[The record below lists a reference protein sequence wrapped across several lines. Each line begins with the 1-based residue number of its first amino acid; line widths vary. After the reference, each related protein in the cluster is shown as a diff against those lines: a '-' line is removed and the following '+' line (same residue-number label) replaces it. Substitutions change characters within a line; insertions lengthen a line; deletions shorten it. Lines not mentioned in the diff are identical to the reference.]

1 MTFPLSITKEAIA
14 QLPLIK
20 FDGPI
25 HVINNHKEMFR
36 AIKKL
41 KKQGI
46 VGFDTEKKPTFKKG
60 QYHPTALIQLST
72 AKEVFLFRIN
82 KIGLHDDLITLFE
95 SDKIAK
101 IGVGMRADIVELK
114 RIRTFTQNNCIDLND
129 LMPTLGVEKIGI
141 RNLVAIILEKRVS
154 KNQQVSNWENSE
166 LTHSQQQYAAT
177 DAWVCYEMYVLL
189 IKKGYIERK

>member
-1 MTFPLSITKEAIA
+1 MAFPLSITKEAIA

-25 HVINNHKEMFR
+25 HVINNHEEMFQ
-36 AIKKL
+36 AIEKL

-82 KIGLHDDLITLFE
+82 KIGLHDDLIMLFE

-114 RIRTFTQNNCIDLND
+114 RIRTFTQNNCI
-129 LMPTLGVEKIGI
+129 
-141 RNLVAIILEKRVS
+141 
-154 KNQQVSNWENSE
+154 
-166 LTHSQQQYAAT
+166 
-177 DAWVCYEMYVLL
+177 CLL
-189 IKKGYIERK
+189 YTSPSPRDS

>member
-41 KKQGI
+41 EKQII
-46 VGFDTEKKPTFKKG
+46 VGFDTEKKPTFRKG

-72 AKEVFLFRIN
+72 ATEVFLFRIN
-82 KIGLHDDLITLFE
+82 KIGLHEDIITLFE
-95 SDKIAK
+95 SDKIVK

-141 RNLVAIILEKRVS
+141 RNLVAILLEKRVS
-154 KNQQVSNWENSE
+154 KNQQVSNWENAE
-166 LTHSQQQYAAT
+166 LTRSQQQYAAT
-177 DAWVCYEMYVLL
+177 DAWVCYKMYILL
-189 IKKGYIERK
+189 IKKGYV

>member
-25 HVINNHKEMFR
+25 HVVNNYKEMFR

-41 KKQGI
+41 KKEGI
-46 VGFDTEKKPTFKKG
+46 IGFDTEKKPTFRKG

-72 AKEVFLFRIN
+72 STEVFLFRIN
-82 KIGLHDDLITLFE
+82 KIGLHEDLIALFE

-101 IGVGMRADIVELK
+101 IGVGMSADIVELK

-141 RNLVAIILEKRVS
+141 RNLVAILLERRVS
-154 KNQQVSNWENSE
+154 KNQQVSNWENEE
-166 LTHSQQQYAAT
+166 LTRSQQQYAAT
-177 DAWVCYEMYVLL
+177 DAWVCYKMYTLL
-189 IKKGYIERK
+189 IKKGYI

>member
-25 HVINNHKEMFR
+25 HVVNNYKEMFQ

-41 KKQGI
+41 KKEGI
-46 VGFDTEKKPTFKKG
+46 IGFDTEKKPTFRKG

-72 AKEVFLFRIN
+72 STEVFLFRIN
-82 KIGLHDDLITLFE
+82 KIGLHEDLIALFE

-101 IGVGMRADIVELK
+101 IGVGMSADIVELK
-114 RIRTFTQNNCIDLND
+114 RIRTFIQNNCIDLND

-141 RNLVAIILEKRVS
+141 RNLVAILLERRVS
-154 KNQQVSNWENSE
+154 KNQQVSNWENEE
-166 LTHSQQQYAAT
+166 LTRSQQQYAAT
-177 DAWVCYEMYVLL
+177 DAWVCYKMYTLL
-189 IKKGYIERK
+189 IKKGYI

>member
-25 HVINNHKEMFR
+25 HVINDHEEMSR

-72 AKEVFLFRIN
+72 ATEVFLFRIN

-95 SDKIAK
+95 SDKITK
-101 IGVGMRADIVELK
+101 IGVGVRADIVELK

>member
-25 HVINNHKEMFR
+25 HVIDNYKEMFQ

-46 VGFDTEKKPTFKKG
+46 IGCDTEKKPTFRKG

-72 AKEVFLFRIN
+72 ATEVFLFRIN
-82 KIGLHDDLITLFE
+82 KIGLHEDLIALFE

-101 IGVGMRADIVELK
+101 IGVGMSADIVELK

-141 RNLVAIILEKRVS
+141 RNLVAILLERRVS
-154 KNQQVSNWENSE
+154 KNQQVSNWENEE
-166 LTHSQQQYAAT
+166 LTRSQQQYAAT
-177 DAWVCYEMYVLL
+177 DAWVCYKMYVLL
-189 IKKGYIERK
+189 IKKGYI

>member
-1 MTFPLSITKEAIA
+1 MTFSLSITKEAIA

-25 HVINNHKEMFR
+25 HVVNNYKEMFQ

-41 KKQGI
+41 KKEGI
-46 VGFDTEKKPTFKKG
+46 IGFDTEKKPTFRKG

-72 AKEVFLFRIN
+72 STEVFLFRIN
-82 KIGLHDDLITLFE
+82 KIGLHEDLIALFE

-101 IGVGMRADIVELK
+101 IGVGMSADIVELK

-141 RNLVAIILEKRVS
+141 RNLVAILLERRVS
-154 KNQQVSNWENSE
+154 KNQQVSNWENEE
-166 LTHSQQQYAAT
+166 LTRSQQQYAAT
-177 DAWVCYEMYVLL
+177 DAWVCYKMYTLL
-189 IKKGYIERK
+189 IKKGYI

>member
-14 QLPLIK
+14 ELPLIK
-20 FDGPI
+20 FDGQI

-41 KKQGI
+41 KEQGI

-72 AKEVFLFRIN
+72 ATEVFLFRIN
-82 KIGLHDDLITLFE
+82 KIGLHDDLIMLFE

-101 IGVGMRADIVELK
+101 IGVGMRADVMELK

-154 KNQQVSNWENSE
+154 KNQQVSNWENAE
-166 LTHSQQQYAAT
+166 LTRSQQQYAAT

>member
-1 MTFPLSITKEAIA
+1 MTFPLSISKEAIA

-25 HVINNHKEMFR
+25 HVVNDYKEMFR

-41 KKQGI
+41 KKEEI
-46 VGFDTEKKPTFKKG
+46 IGFDTEKKPTFRKG

-72 AKEVFLFRIN
+72 STEVFLFRIN
-82 KIGLHDDLITLFE
+82 KIGLHEDLITLFE

-101 IGVGMRADIVELK
+101 VGVGMGADINELK

-141 RNLVAIILEKRVS
+141 RNLVAILLEKRVS
-154 KNQQVSNWENSE
+154 KNQQVSNWENEE
-166 LTHSQQQYAAT
+166 LTPSQQQYAAT
-177 DAWVCYEMYVLL
+177 DAWVCYKMYVLL
-189 IKKGYIERK
+189 IKKGYI

>member
-14 QLPLIK
+14 ELPLIK

-25 HVINNHKEMFR
+25 HVINDHKEMFR

-41 KKQGI
+41 KKQEI
-46 VGFDTEKKPTFKKG
+46 IGFDTEKKPTFKKG

-72 AKEVFLFRIN
+72 ATEVFLFRIN
-82 KIGLHDDLITLFE
+82 KIGLHEDLISLFE

-101 IGVGMRADIVELK
+101 IGVGMRGDLMELK
-114 RIRTFTQNNCIDLND
+114 QIRTFTQNKCIDLND
-129 LMPTLGVEKIGI
+129 LMPTLGVKKIGI
-141 RNLVAIILEKRVS
+141 RNLVAILLEKRVS
-154 KNQQVSNWENSE
+154 KNQQVSNWENSV
-166 LTHSQQQYAAT
+166 LTRSQQQYAAT

-189 IKKGYIERK
+189 LEKGYIQRK

>member
-25 HVINNHKEMFR
+25 HVVNNYKEMFQ

-41 KKQGI
+41 KKEGI
-46 VGFDTEKKPTFKKG
+46 IGFDTEKKPTFRKG

-72 AKEVFLFRIN
+72 SKEVFLFRIN
-82 KIGLHDDLITLFE
+82 KIGLHEDLIALFE

-101 IGVGMRADIVELK
+101 IGVGMSADIVELK

-141 RNLVAIILEKRVS
+141 RNLVAILLERRVS
-154 KNQQVSNWENSE
+154 KNQQVSNWENEE
-166 LTHSQQQYAAT
+166 LTRSQQQYAAT
-177 DAWVCYEMYVLL
+177 DAWVCYKMYTLL
-189 IKKGYIERK
+189 IKKGYI

>member
-25 HVINNHKEMFR
+25 HVVNNYEEMFR

-41 KKQGI
+41 KKEGI
-46 VGFDTEKKPTFKKG
+46 IGFDTEKKPTFRKG

-72 AKEVFLFRIN
+72 STEVFLFRIN
-82 KIGLHDDLITLFE
+82 KIGLHEELIGLFE

-101 IGVGMRADIVELK
+101 IGVGVSADIVELK
-114 RIRTFTQNNCIDLND
+114 RIRTFTQNNCIDLNN

-141 RNLVAIILEKRVS
+141 KNLVAILLEKRVS
-154 KNQQVSNWENSE
+154 KNQQVSNWENEE
-166 LTHSQQQYAAT
+166 LNRSQQQYAAT
-177 DAWVCYEMYVLL
+177 DAWVCYKMYVLL
-189 IKKGYIERK
+189 IKKGYIYKK

>member
-25 HVINNHKEMFR
+25 HVINDHKEMFR

-41 KKQGI
+41 KKQKI
-46 VGFDTEKKPTFKKG
+46 IGFDTEKKPTFKKG

-72 AKEVFLFRIN
+72 ATEVFLFRIN
-82 KIGLHDDLITLFE
+82 KIGLHEDLILLFE

-101 IGVGMRADIVELK
+101 IGVGMRGDLMELK
-114 RIRTFTQNNCIDLND
+114 QIRTFTQNKCIDLND

-141 RNLVAIILEKRVS
+141 RNLVAILLEKRVS
-154 KNQQVSNWENSE
+154 KNQQVSNWENAE
-166 LTHSQQQYAAT
+166 LTLSQQQYAAT
-177 DAWVCYEMYVLL
+177 DAWVCYKMYILL
-189 IKKGYIERK
+189 IKKGYI

>member
-1 MTFPLSITKEAIA
+1 MTFPLSISKEAIA

-25 HVINNHKEMFR
+25 HVVNNYEEMFR

-41 KKQGI
+41 KKEEI
-46 VGFDTEKKPTFKKG
+46 IGFDTEKKPTFRRG

-72 AKEVFLFRIN
+72 STEVFLFRIN
-82 KIGLHDDLITLFE
+82 KIGLHEELIGLLE

-101 IGVGMRADIVELK
+101 IGVGVSADIVELK
-114 RIRTFTQNNCIDLND
+114 RIRTFSENNCIDLND

-141 RNLVAIILEKRVS
+141 RNLVAILLEKRVS
-154 KNQQVSNWENSE
+154 KNQQVSNWENEE
-166 LTHSQQQYAAT
+166 LTRSQQQYAAT
-177 DAWVCYEMYVLL
+177 DAWVCYKMYVLL
-189 IKKGYIERK
+189 IKKGYI

>member
-1 MTFPLSITKEAIA
+1 MAFPLSITKEAIA

-25 HVINNHKEMFR
+25 HVINNHEEMFQ

-72 AKEVFLFRIN
+72 ATEVFLFRIN

-101 IGVGMRADIVELK
+101 IGVGMRADIMELK
-114 RIRTFTQNNCIDLND
+114 RIRTFDQNNCIDLND
-129 LMPTLGVEKIGI
+129 LMPTLGVKKIGI

-154 KNQQVSNWENSE
+154 KNQQVSNWENSK

-189 IKKGYIERK
+189 IKKGYI

>member
-1 MTFPLSITKEAIA
+1 ML
-14 QLPLIK
+14 Q
-20 FDGPI
+20 
-25 HVINNHKEMFR
+25 

-41 KKQGI
+41 KTQEI
-46 VGFDTEKKPTFKKG
+46 IGFDTEKKPTFKKG

-72 AKEVFLFRIN
+72 ATEVFLFRIN

-95 SDKIAK
+95 SDKITK

-129 LMPTLGVEKIGI
+129 LMPTLGVKKIGI

-154 KNQQVSNWENSE
+154 KNQQVSNWENAE
-166 LTHSQQQYAAT
+166 LTRSQQQYAAT
-177 DAWVCYEMYVLL
+177 DAWVCYEIYVLL
-189 IKKGYIERK
+189 

>member
-25 HVINNHKEMFR
+25 HVVNNYKEMFQ

-41 KKQGI
+41 KKEGI
-46 VGFDTEKKPTFKKG
+46 IGFDTEKKPTFRKG

-72 AKEVFLFRIN
+72 STEVFLFRIN
-82 KIGLHDDLITLFE
+82 KIGLHEDLIALFE

-101 IGVGMRADIVELK
+101 IGVGMSADIVELK

-141 RNLVAIILEKRVS
+141 RNLVAILLERRVS
-154 KNQQVSNWENSE
+154 KNQQVSNWENEE
-166 LTHSQQQYAAT
+166 LTRSQQQYAAT
-177 DAWVCYEMYVLL
+177 DAWVCYKMYTLL
-189 IKKGYIERK
+189 IKKGYI

>member
-25 HVINNHKEMFR
+25 HVVNNYKEMFR

-41 KKQGI
+41 KKEGI
-46 VGFDTEKKPTFKKG
+46 IGFDTEKKPTFRKG

-72 AKEVFLFRIN
+72 STEVFLFRIN
-82 KIGLHDDLITLFE
+82 KIGLHEVLIALFE

-101 IGVGMRADIVELK
+101 IGVGMSADIVELK

-141 RNLVAIILEKRVS
+141 RNLVAILLERRVS
-154 KNQQVSNWENSE
+154 KNQQVSNWENEE
-166 LTHSQQQYAAT
+166 LTRSQQQYAAT
-177 DAWVCYEMYVLL
+177 DAWVCYKMYTLL
-189 IKKGYIERK
+189 IKKGYI

>member
-25 HVINNHKEMFR
+25 HVVNNYKEMFQ

-41 KKQGI
+41 KKEGI
-46 VGFDTEKKPTFKKG
+46 IGFDTEKKPTFRKG

-72 AKEVFLFRIN
+72 STEVFLFRIN
-82 KIGLHDDLITLFE
+82 KIGLHEDLIALFE

-101 IGVGMRADIVELK
+101 IGVGMSADIVELK

-141 RNLVAIILEKRVS
+141 RNLVAILLERRVS
-154 KNQQVSNWENSE
+154 KNQQVSNWENEE
-166 LTHSQQQYAAT
+166 LTRSQQQYAAT
-177 DAWVCYEMYVLL
+177 DAWVCYKMYTLF
-189 IKKGYIERK
+189 IKKGYI

>member
-1 MTFPLSITKEAIA
+1 MTFPLSISKEAIA

-25 HVINNHKEMFR
+25 HVVNDYKEMFR

-41 KKQGI
+41 KKEEI
-46 VGFDTEKKPTFKKG
+46 IGFDTEKKPTFRKG

-72 AKEVFLFRIN
+72 STEVFLFRIN
-82 KIGLHDDLITLFE
+82 KIGLHEDLITLFE

-101 IGVGMRADIVELK
+101 VGVGMGADINELK

-141 RNLVAIILEKRVS
+141 RNLVAILLEKRVS
-154 KNQQVSNWENSE
+154 KNQQVSNWENEE
-166 LTHSQQQYAAT
+166 LTRSQQQYAAT
-177 DAWVCYEMYVLL
+177 DAWVCYKMYVLL
-189 IKKGYIERK
+189 IKKGYIYKK

>member
-1 MTFPLSITKEAIA
+1 MAFPLSITKEAIA

-20 FDGPI
+20 FVGPI
-25 HVINNHKEMFR
+25 HVINNHEEMFQ
-36 AIKKL
+36 AIEKL

-72 AKEVFLFRIN
+72 ATEVFLFRIN
-82 KIGLHDDLITLFE
+82 KIGLHDDLIMLFE

-101 IGVGMRADIVELK
+101 IGVGMRADVMELK
-114 RIRTFTQNNCIDLND
+114 RIRTFDQNNCIDLND
-129 LMPTLGVEKIGI
+129 LMPTLGVKKIGI

-177 DAWVCYEMYVLL
+177 DAWVCYEMYISL
-189 IKKGYIERK
+189 IKKGYI

>member
-14 QLPLIK
+14 ELPLIK

-25 HVINNHKEMFR
+25 HVINDHKEMFR

-41 KKQGI
+41 KKQEI
-46 VGFDTEKKPTFKKG
+46 IGFDTEKKPTFKKG

-72 AKEVFLFRIN
+72 ATEVFLFRIN
-82 KIGLHDDLITLFE
+82 KIGLHEDLILLFE

-101 IGVGMRADIVELK
+101 IGVGMRADIMELK
-114 RIRTFTQNNCIDLND
+114 QIRTFAQNNCIDLND

-141 RNLVAIILEKRVS
+141 RNLVAILLEKRVS
-154 KNQQVSNWENSE
+154 KNQQVSNWENSV
-166 LTHSQQQYAAT
+166 LTRSQQQYAAT
-177 DAWVCYEMYVLL
+177 DAWVCYEMYLL
-189 IKKGYIERK
+189 LLEKGYIQRK

>member
-25 HVINNHKEMFR
+25 HVVNNYEEMFR

-41 KKQGI
+41 KKEGI
-46 VGFDTEKKPTFKKG
+46 IGFDTEKKPTFRKG

-72 AKEVFLFRIN
+72 STEVFLFRIN
-82 KIGLHDDLITLFE
+82 KIGLHEELIGLFE

-101 IGVGMRADIVELK
+101 IGVGVSADIVELK

-141 RNLVAIILEKRVS
+141 RNLVAILLEKRVS
-154 KNQQVSNWENSE
+154 KNQQVSNWENEE
-166 LTHSQQQYAAT
+166 LTRSQQQYAAT
-177 DAWVCYEMYVLL
+177 DAWVCYKMYVLL
-189 IKKGYIERK
+189 IKKGYI

>member
-25 HVINNHKEMFR
+25 HVVNNYEEMFR

-41 KKQGI
+41 KKEGI
-46 VGFDTEKKPTFKKG
+46 IGFDTEKKPTFRKG

-72 AKEVFLFRIN
+72 STEVFLFRIN
-82 KIGLHDDLITLFE
+82 KIGLHEELIGLFE

-101 IGVGMRADIVELK
+101 IGVGVSADIVELK
-114 RIRTFTQNNCIDLND
+114 RIRTFTQNNCIDLNN

-141 RNLVAIILEKRVS
+141 KNLVAILLEKRVS
-154 KNQQVSNWENSE
+154 KNQQVSNWENEE
-166 LTHSQQQYAAT
+166 LTRSQQQYAAT
-177 DAWVCYEMYVLL
+177 DAWVCYKMYVLL
-189 IKKGYIERK
+189 IKKGYI

>member
-25 HVINNHKEMFR
+25 HVVNNYKEMFQ

-41 KKQGI
+41 KKEGI
-46 VGFDTEKKPTFKKG
+46 IGFDTEKKPTFRKG

-72 AKEVFLFRIN
+72 STEVFLFRIN
-82 KIGLHDDLITLFE
+82 KIGLHEDLIALFE

-101 IGVGMRADIVELK
+101 IGVGGSACILELK
-114 RIRTFTQNNCIDLND
+114 RICTFTQNNCIDLND

-141 RNLVAIILEKRVS
+141 RNLVAILLERRVS
-154 KNQQVSNWENSE
+154 KNQQVSNWENEE
-166 LTHSQQQYAAT
+166 LTRSQQQYAAT
-177 DAWVCYEMYVLL
+177 DAWVCYKMYTLL
-189 IKKGYIERK
+189 IKKGYI

>member
-1 MTFPLSITKEAIA
+1 MFQAI
-14 QLPLIK
+14 
-20 FDGPI
+20 
-25 HVINNHKEMFR
+25 E
-36 AIKKL
+36 KL

-72 AKEVFLFRIN
+72 ATEVFLFRIN